1 MRKTVKIICKNL
13 PEPKREFEFPVGVSL
28 LEVYKKLNISLP
40 YPLVAARVN
49 YKVEDLNFLI
59 YKPKTI
65 EFIDASSMSGLRVYL
80 RSISMIMAKAVF
92 DLFPNDVLRIEHP
105 ISRGY
110 YCTLNGRDE
119 KIDKTK
125 ITQIK
130 ERMKEIIAADLPI
143 ESHEQPIE
151 DVIEIFKKQG
161 NKDVV
166 SLLEMIGIAYVRFFS
181 IENFYDYYSSV
192 LTPSTG
198 YVSIFDLMEY
208 KNGIL
213 LCVPDRTNPNEL
225 AVFEEQPK
233 LFDIYDEFIQ
243 WNRLMGLNNVG
254 DFNRLSSNLKT
265 DDNTVYNLIKVAEA
279 LHEKKIAQIAD
290 IIRQQNKKIILVSG
304 PSSSGKTTFSK
315 RLSIQLMV
323 AGIKPIVLSMDNY
336 FVNRVDTPLD
346 EYGEYDFESVR
357 ALDLDFFNKQLKQLI
372 NGEEVEIPVYN
383 FEDGKRYFKGNFLK
397 LSDNS
402 AIIIEGIH
410 AMNPDIFE
418 TDFLK
423 LEFKVYVSPLTT
435 ISLDNHNW
443 ISTTDTRLLRRTVR
457 DAKFRNYS
465 ARQTINMW
473 PSVRRG
479 EDKWIFPF
487 QEQADVMFNSSLIF
501 ELNVLRKHAEP
512 ILEDV
517 PQYCEEY
524 TEAHRLLKFLKYFK
538 PILERE
544 IPPTS
549 LLREF
554 LGGSSFR
561 Y

>member
-1 MRKTVKIICKNL
+1 MQKTVKIICKNF
-13 PEPKREFEFPVGVSL
+13 PENVRDYEFPVGISL
-28 LEVYKKLNISLP
+28 LEIYQKLNISLP

-49 YKVEDLNFLI
+49 YKVEDLNFLV

-65 EFIDASSMSGLRVYL
+65 EFIDASSPSGFRVYL
-80 RSISMIMAKAVF
+80 RSISMVLAKAVF

-110 YCTLNGRDE
+110 YCTLNSRDE
-119 KIDKTK
+119 KIDENK
-125 ITQIK
+125 IAQIK
-130 ERMKEIIAADLPI
+130 QRMQEIIAADLPI
-143 ESHEQPIE
+143 ECHEQPIDE
-151 DVIEIFKKQG
+151 VIAIFNKQG
-161 NKDVV
+161 NKDIV
-166 SLLEMIGIAYVRFFS
+166 SLLEMLGVAYARFFS
-181 IENFYDYYSSV
+181 IGNFYDYYSSV
-192 LTPSTG
+192 LTPSTS
-198 YVSIFDLMEY
+198 YVSIFDLQEY
-208 KNGIL
+208 KNGML
-213 LCVPDRTNPNEL
+213 LRVPNRTNPNEL
-225 AVFEEQPK
+225 APFEEQPK

-243 WNRLMGLNNVG
+243 WNRLMGLSNVG
-254 DFNRLSSNLKT
+254 NFNRVSNH
-265 DDNTVYNLIKVAEA
+265 DTVYNLIKVAEA

-290 IIRQQNKKIILVSG
+290 IIRQKNKKIILVSG

-346 EYGEYDFESVR
+346 EYGNWDFESLR
-357 ALDLDFFNKQLKQLI
+357 ALDLDLFNKQVEQLM
-372 NGEEVEIPVYN
+372 NGEEVEIPFFN
-383 FEDGKRYFKGNFLK
+383 FEDGKRYFKGDFLK
-397 LSDNS
+397 MNEDNVL
-402 AIIIEGIH
+402 IIEGIH
-410 AMNPDIFE
+410 AMNPEIFANGFSE
-418 TDFLK
+418 SEL
-423 LEFKVYVSPLTT
+423 KVYVSPLTT

-443 ISTTDTRLLRRTVR
+443 ISTTDTRLLRRIVR
-457 DAKFRNYS
+457 DYKFRNYT
-465 ARQTINMW
+465 AQETINRW
-473 PSVRRG
+473 ASVRRG

-501 ELNVLRKHAEP
+501 ELDVLRKHAEP
-512 ILEDV
+512 LLEDV

>member
-1 MRKTVKIICKNL
+1 MQKFVKIICKNIS
-13 PEPKREFEFPVGVSL
+13 ENQNQVYEFPIGISL
-28 LEVYKKLNISLP
+28 LEIYRKLKISLP

-65 EFIDASSMSGLRVYL
+65 EFIDSSSPSGLRVYL
-80 RSISMIMAKAVF
+80 RSISMVMAKAVF
-92 DLFPNDVLRIEHP
+92 DLFPNDILRIEHP
-105 ISRGY
+105 ISHGY

-119 KIDKTK
+119 KIDSNK
-125 ITQIK
+125 ISQIK
-130 ERMKEIIAADLPI
+130 QRMKEIISANLSI

-151 DVIEIFKKQG
+151 EVIKIFKKQG
-161 NKDVV
+161 NKDIV
-166 SLLEMIGIAYVRFFS
+166 SLLEMLGVTYARFFS
-181 IENFYDYYSSV
+181 IGNFYDYYSSV
-192 LTPSTG
+192 LAPSTS
-198 YVSIFDLMEY
+198 YVSIFDLQEY

-213 LCVPDRTNPNEL
+213 LRVPDRSNPNEL
-225 AVFEEQPK
+225 APLVEQPK
-233 LFDIYDEFIQ
+233 LFEIYDEFIQ
-243 WNRLMGLNNVG
+243 WNRLMGLKNVG
-254 DFNRLSSNLKT
+254 DFNRVSNH
-265 DDNTVYNLIKVAEA
+265 DAIFSMIKVSEA

-290 IIRQQNKKIILVSG
+290 IICKEKKRIILVSG

-346 EYGEYDFESVR
+346 EYGNWDFESLYAV
-357 ALDLDFFNKQLKQLI
+357 DLELFNQQINQLF
-372 NGEEVEIPVYN
+372 NGEEIEIPFYS
-383 FEDGKRYFKGNFLK
+383 FEDGKRYFKGNKLK
-397 LSDNS
+397 LNDEN
-402 AIIIEGIH
+402 ALIIEGIH
-410 AMNPDIFE
+410 ALNPEISKNISTE
-418 TDFLK
+418 SA
-423 LEFKVYVSPLTT
+423 FKIYVSCLTT

-443 ISTTDTRLLRRTVR
+443 ISTTDTRLLRRIVR
-457 DAKFRNYS
+457 DHKFRNYS
-465 ARQTINMW
+465 ARETIKMW
-473 PSVRRG
+473 TSVRRG

-501 ELNVLRKHAEP
+501 ELDVLRKHAEP
-512 ILEDV
+512 VLEDV

-554 LGGSSFR
+554 LGGSSFQ

>member
-1 MRKTVKIICKNL
+1 MKTIKIICKNISDTQ
-13 PEPKREFEFPVGVSL
+13 KQICEFPVGISL
-28 LEVYKKLNISLP
+28 LEVYEKLNISLP

-65 EFIDASSMSGLRVYL
+65 EFIDASSPSGLRVYL
-80 RSISMIMAKAVF
+80 RSISMVMAKAVF
-92 DLFPNDVLRIEHP
+92 DLFPNDILRIEHP

-110 YCTLNGRDE
+110 YCTLNGRDKKVDKE
-119 KIDKTK
+119 KIA
-125 ITQIK
+125 QIK
-130 ERMKEIIAADLPI
+130 QRMLEIISADLPI

-151 DVIEIFKKQG
+151 EVMEIFKKQG
-161 NKDVV
+161 SKDIV
-166 SLLEMIGIAYVRFFS
+166 SLLEMLGIAYARFFS
-181 IENFYDYYSSV
+181 IGNFYDYYGSV
-192 LTPSTG
+192 LTPSTS
-198 YVSIFDLMEY
+198 YVSIFDLQEY

-213 LCVPDRTNPNEL
+213 LRVPNRTNPNEL

-243 WNRLMGLNNVG
+243 WNRLMGLNNV
-254 DFNRLSSNLKT
+254 DDCNRLNNH
-265 DDNTVYNLIKVAEA
+265 DAVYSLIKVAEA

-290 IIRQQNKKIILVSG
+290 NIRQKNKKIILVSG

-346 EYGEYDFESVR
+346 EYGNYDFESLR
-357 ALDLDFFNKQLKQLI
+357 ALDLELFNRQLTQLL
-372 NGEEVEIPVYN
+372 NGEKVEIPFYN
-383 FEDGKRYFKGNFLK
+383 FEDGKRYFKGNFLQ
-397 LSDNS
+397 LSDNN
-402 AIIIEGIH
+402 ALIIEGIH
-410 AMNPDIFE
+410 AMNPAIFE
-418 TDFLK
+418 NDFS
-423 LEFKVYVSPLTT
+423 EIQFKVYVSPLTT
-435 ISLDNHNW
+435 VSLDNHNW
-443 ISTTDTRLLRRTVR
+443 ISTTDTRLLRRIVR
-457 DAKFRNYS
+457 DFKFRNYS
-465 ARQTINMW
+465 ARQTIKMW
-473 PSVRRG
+473 SSVRRG

-512 ILEDV
+512 VLEDV

>member
-1 MRKTVKIICKNL
+1 MQKTIKILCKNF
-13 PEPKREFEFPVGVSL
+13 PETAREFEFPIGISL
-28 LEVYKKLNISLP
+28 LEIYQQLKISLP

-65 EFIDASSMSGLRVYL
+65 EFIDASSPSGLRVYL
-80 RSISMIMAKAVF
+80 RSISMVMAKAVF
-92 DLFPNDVLRIEHP
+92 DLFPEDNLRIEHP

-110 YCTLNGRDE
+110 YCSINGRNK
-119 KIDKTK
+119 KIDTAK
-125 ITQIK
+125 IAQIK
-130 ERMKEIIAADLPI
+130 QRMQEIIAENLPI

-151 DVIEIFKKQG
+151 EVIKIFKGQG
-161 NKDVV
+161 SDDVV
-166 SLLEMIGIAYVRFFS
+166 SLLEMLGVAYARFFS
-181 IENFYDYYSSV
+181 IGNFYDYYGSV

-198 YVSIFDLMEY
+198 YVPIFDLQEY

-213 LCVPDRTNPNEL
+213 LRVPSRINPNEL
-225 AVFEEQPK
+225 ASYEEQRK

-243 WNRLMGLNNVG
+243 WNRLMGLHSVG
-254 DFNRLSSNLKT
+254 DFNQLTNR
-265 DDNTVYNLIKVAEA
+265 DTVVYSLIKVAEA

-290 IIRQQNKKIILVSG
+290 NISQKNKKIILVSG

-315 RLSIQLMV
+315 RLSVQLMV

-336 FVNRVDTPLD
+336 FVNRIDTPLD
-346 EYGEYDFESVR
+346 EYGEYDFESLR
-357 ALDLDFFNKQLKQLI
+357 ALDLKLFNKQVAQLL
-372 NGEEVEIPVYN
+372 NGDEVEIPFYN
-383 FEDGKRYFKGNFLK
+383 FEDGKRYFKGDYLK
-397 LSDNS
+397 LTDNN
-402 AIIIEGIH
+402 ALIIEGIH
-410 AMNPDIFE
+410 AMNPNIFE
-418 TDFLK
+418 NDFS
-423 LEFKVYVSPLTT
+423 EFQFKVYVSPLTA

-443 ISTTDTRLLRRTVR
+443 ISTTDTRLLRRIVR
-457 DAKFRNYS
+457 DAKYRNYS

-473 PSVRRG
+473 ASVRRG
-479 EDKWIFPF
+479 EDRWIFPF

-538 PILERE
+538 PILEHE